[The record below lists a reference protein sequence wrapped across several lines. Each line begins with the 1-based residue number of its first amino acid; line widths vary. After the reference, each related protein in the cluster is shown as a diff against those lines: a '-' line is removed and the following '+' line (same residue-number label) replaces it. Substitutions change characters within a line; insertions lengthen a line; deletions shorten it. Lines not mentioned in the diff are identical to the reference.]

1 MLILNDAE
9 IKSLLTAQQLLE
21 AVEAAIT
28 AYEKNESIVPKRMHI
43 DHGTDTLLCMPSFN
57 NDFFGVKLV
66 SVVPGNASRKLPV
79 TNGVMLLN
87 DAATGLP
94 LALMN
99 ASALTALRTGA
110 VGAIGLKHLTPES
123 ATSIGLI
130 GCGIQGMYQVLF
142 ACSVRPIRVIYCLN
156 RSAETVDRLQQFIAL
171 HHPEVKVMACANVT
185 ELLSKTY
192 IVITATT
199 SSTPVLPN
207 DAVLLQGKHFISV
220 GSYKAS
226 MQELPDAIYRLANE
240 LILDS
245 ELGRHETGDS
255 INCVEKGFIEPEN
268 VFAIGK
274 LITGERIISKNTT
287 TVYKTSGMALFDL
300 FVAEYMYK
308 AAKQKN
314 KGTILQ
320 L

>member
-21 AVEAAIT
+21 AVETAII
-28 AYEKNESIVPKRMHI
+28 ASEKKESLVPKRMHI
-43 DHGTDTLLCMPSFN
+43 DHGADTLLCMPSFSK
-57 NDFFGVKLV
+57 DFFGVKLV
-66 SVVPGNASRKLPV
+66 SVVPGNSSRKLPV

-87 DAATGLP
+87 DATTGLP

-99 ASALTALRTGA
+99 ASTLTALRTGA
-110 VGAIGLKHLTPES
+110 VGATGLKYITPEGL
-123 ATSIGLI
+123 TSIGLI
-130 GCGIQGMYQVLF
+130 GCGIQGIHQALF

-156 RSAETVDRLQQFIAL
+156 RTPETVDRLQQFIAL
-171 HHPEVKVMACANVT
+171 HHPEVKVVPCADVA

-192 IVITATT
+192 TIITATT

-207 DAVLLQGKHFISV
+207 DATLLKGKHFISV

-226 MQELPDAIYRLANE
+226 MQELPDAVYQLADE

-245 ELGRHETGDS
+245 EFGRHETGDS
-255 INCVEKGFIEPEN
+255 IHCVEKGFIKPEN

-274 LITGERIISKNTT
+274 LITGERKINSNAT
-287 TVYKTSGMALFDL
+287 TVCKTSGMALFDL
-300 FVAEYMYK
+300 FVAERMYQV
-308 AAKQKN
+308 AKQNN
-314 KGTILQ
+314 KGTSLQ